1 MYSRLTQNDEIMKFY
16 FKHSLTFAYILVVFV
31 FFSQSI
37 AAQRLDFVEFSN
49 KTYNENVQT
58 VLLHPVDEPL
68 LEPVVLLSDQTE
80 KLKLSFDVLGDY
92 AYTYN
97 YTVIHCTH
105 DWKPSS
111 LQKMEYISGFEE
123 ERIDQYR
130 FSLNTLTPYV
140 HYDIFLPGSQM
151 QLTKS
156 GNYLL
161 VVYAESLEADQLL
174 FSQRFMVVDPNVSV
188 EASVPQYARK
198 LSVAREMQQLDIKIN
213 GSNVFFVN
221 AQETVNVVIKQNYRW
236 DNAVIGL
243 KPNYVYPDQ
252 LSFEYEEK
260 TLFDGGNQF
269 RHFDMKS
276 FRYQAENIERIFQEP
291 DYFTVRLYPDRRRVF
306 LDYISEIDIYGQ
318 KLIKARSDQDTDI
331 EGDYAWVE
339 FFLEADAPFTH
350 EDVFVIGALNNYILD
365 AKNKLTYNYK
375 RKGYQGAIFL
385 KQGYYDYIYG
395 VAEKGKNQ
403 ASVAPIEGNHWDT
416 NNIYS
421 IYCYYRKP
429 GTSYDQL
436 IGLAE
441 VPSHP

>member
-1 MYSRLTQNDEIMKFY
+1 MKSLYQPGLYSLFIALSLVFLSQTFVAQNLE
-16 FKHSLTFAYILVVFV
+16 
-31 FFSQSI
+31 SI
-37 AAQRLDFVEFSN
+37 EFSN
-49 KTYNENVQT
+49 KTYNENIQT
-58 VLLHPVDEPL
+58 VLLHPVDDPL

-80 KLKLSFDVLGDY
+80 KLKLSFDVMGDY

-111 LQKMEYISGFEE
+111 LQKMEYVSGFEE

-140 HYDIFLPGSQM
+140 HYDVFLPGSQM

-161 VVYAESLEADQLL
+161 VVYGESLAADQLL
-174 FSQRFMVVDPNVSV
+174 FTQRFMVADPHVSIA
-188 EASVPQYARK
+188 ASIPQYARK
-198 LSVAREMQQLDIKIN
+198 LSVAREMQQVDIKIN
-213 GSNVFFVN
+213 APNVFFVN
-221 AQETVNVVIKQNYRW
+221 AQEAVNVVIKQNYRW
-236 DNAVIGL
+236 DNAVTGL

-252 LSFEYEEK
+252 LSFEYEDK

-276 FRYQAENIERIFQEP
+276 FRYQAENIERIIQEP
-291 DYFTVRLYPDRRRVF
+291 DYFTVRLYPDKRRVF

-318 KLIKARSDQDTDI
+318 KLIKARNDQDTDI

-339 FFLEADAPFTH
+339 FFLEANAPFTH
-350 EDVFVIGALNNYILD
+350 EDVYVIGALNNYILD
-365 AKNKLTYNYK
+365 AKNKLTYNFK

-395 VAEKGKNQ
+395 IAEKGKNK
-403 ASVAPIEGNHWDT
+403 ATVAPIEGNHWDT
-416 NNIYS
+416 NNLYT

-436 IGLAE
+436 VGLAE
-441 VPSHP
+441 IPAHP

>member
-1 MYSRLTQNDEIMKFY
+1 MFLFSPAIFAQNF
-16 FKHSLTFAYILVVFV
+16 
-31 FFSQSI
+31 
-37 AAQRLDFVEFSN
+37 DFIEFSN
-49 KTYNENVQT
+49 KAYNENVQT

-68 LEPVVLLSDQTE
+68 LEPVILLSDQYE

-92 AYTYN
+92 ASTFQYS
-97 YTVIHCTH
+97 VIHCTH
-105 DWKPSS
+105 DWKLSS

-130 FSLNTLTPYV
+130 FSLNSLTPYV
-140 HYDIFLPGSQM
+140 HYDLLLPGSQM
-151 QLTKS
+151 QFTKS

-161 VVYAESLEADQLL
+161 IVYGESLDDDQIL
-174 FSQRFMVVDPNVSV
+174 FTRRFMVLDPNVSII
-188 EASVPQYARK
+188 AGVPQYARK
-198 LSVAREMQQLDIKIN
+198 LSVAREMQQVDVKIN
-213 GSNVFFVN
+213 APNVFFVN
-221 AQETVNVVIKQNYRW
+221 PLEAVNVMIRQNYRW
-236 DNAVIGL
+236 DNAVTGL
-243 KPNYVYPDQ
+243 KPNYIYPDQ
-252 LSFEYEEK
+252 LSFEYEDE

-276 FRYQAENIERIFQEP
+276 FRYQAENIERIIQEP
-291 DYFTVRLYPDRRRVF
+291 DYFTVQLWPDKRRVF
-306 LDYISEIDIYGQ
+306 LDYIFEQDIFGQ

-339 FFLEADAPFTH
+339 FFLQADAPFTH
-350 EDVFVIGALNNYILD
+350 EDVYVIGALNNYILD

-395 VAEKGKNQ
+395 VAEKGKNK

-416 NNIYS
+416 NNIYQ

-436 IGLAE
+436 VGLAE
-441 VPSHP
+441 IHAHP